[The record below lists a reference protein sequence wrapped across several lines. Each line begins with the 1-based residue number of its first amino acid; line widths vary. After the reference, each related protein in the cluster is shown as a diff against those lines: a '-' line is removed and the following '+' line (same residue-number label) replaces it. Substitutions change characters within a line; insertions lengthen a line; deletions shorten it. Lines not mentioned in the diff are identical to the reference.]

1 MSKLIRV
8 DTQTYEKIASIQS
21 IMGSTKHDVV
31 QRAIDQ
37 LSKDLLLAQTD
48 AAFKKLKRD
57 KKVWKQELAE
67 RQEWESLN
75 DLGDHE

>member
-8 DTQTYEKIASIQS
+8 DTQTYEKITNIQS
-21 IMGSTKHDVV
+21 IMGSTKQDVV
-31 QRAIDQ
+31 QQAVER

>member
-1 MSKLIRV
+1 MSKLIRI
-8 DTQTYEKIASIQS
+8 DTQTYEKIASIQA
-21 IMGSTKHDVV
+21 IMGSTKQDVV
-31 QRAIDQ
+31 QKAVDR

-57 KKVWKQELAE
+57 KKAWQQELAE

-75 DLGDHE
+75 DLETHE